1 MRMRTIGRWSVASFI
16 SVVLGFLRFGVALSL
31 IIAAFATTLLPFIPM
46 PKVTVT
52 VPVSFS
58 LETPTSISAGR
69 MGFGFQ
75 ILNEKEQAKQDRN
88 GRLDRV
94 NGSLKIPAASKSFI
108 AANAVVLIVIL
119 AFVLYV
125 IDQLRAVLR
134 TLIHGNPFVAE
145 NAIRIRR
152 VACAVII
159 GEFARSLIVFAE
171 NHYAMTNVAIAGL
184 QFDAWPRVSFGT
196 IIHGLIILVIAEVF
210 RAGTRLDEE
219 QSLTI

>member
-1 MRMRTIGRWSVASFI
+1 
-16 SVVLGFLRFGVALSL
+16 
-31 IIAAFATTLLPFIPM
+31 TTLLPFIHM
-46 PKVTVT
+46 PNVTVT

-152 VACAVII
+152 GGGAVIM

-171 NHYAMTNVAIAGL
+171 NHAMTNVAIAGL
-184 QFDAWPRVSFGT
+184 QVDTWPRVSFGT

-210 RAGTRLDEE
+210 QIGREHVCTPV
-219 QSLTI
+219 